1 MLSYS
6 HEVFFEVA
14 THLSFSKAADI
25 LYISQPAI
33 TKHIQSLEKH
43 YKISLFERKGNSVS
57 LTSEGKILLE
67 YVVKGRELQRQL
79 EFDISKQKDLQ
90 LRPKLGSE
98 RCFPC
103 CGYRCDVRRHR

>member
-33 TKHIQSLEKH
+33 TKHIQSLEKY

-67 YVVKGRELQRQL
+67 YVVKGRELKRQL
-79 EFDISKQKDLQ
+79 ELS
-90 LRPKLGSE
+90 G
-98 RCFPC
+98 
-103 CGYRCDVRRHR
+103 VRAEI